1 MPENSSTLRHWNVSF
16 NRILIYRLSVIYVKR
31 KKIPFHSL
39 NNRTRKMTRR
49 IPFVLPWLRNSLP
62 SNFTFHVARSR
73 KIVPIYFLNSLIP
86 GFGEQIPSNAQF
98 VERRKLVSPL
108 FFFFF
113 LLSSSP
119 ELRGCSRCNTGQPAT
134 SCLESNSRPAACLRS
149 LLAARKQIG
158 SYNSLPRNDY
168 VFSCNVCNG
177 DFKHEGGGGGGRRG
191 EGNRT
196 S

>member
-1 MPENSSTLRHWNVSF
+1 MITKLSPFEFHFSRGEKSKNRADLFSQQFDPRLRGTN
-16 NRILIYRLSVIYVKR
+16 
-31 KKIPFHSL
+31 P
-39 NNRTRKMTRR
+39 
-49 IPFVLPWLRNSLP
+49 
-62 SNFTFHVARSR
+62 
-73 KIVPIYFLNSLIP
+73 
-86 GFGEQIPSNAQF
+86 
-98 VERRKLVSPL
+98 VERAVRGKAETRFAP

>member
-16 NRILIYRLSVIYVKR
+16 NRILIYRLSVTYVKR

-49 IPFVLPWLRNSLP
+49 IPFVLPWLQNSRISL
-62 SNFTFHVARSR
+62 FTWREVEKSCRSIFSTVWSPASGNKSR
-73 KIVPIYFLNSLIP
+73 RTRSSWKGGNSFRP
-86 GFGEQIPSNAQF
+86 F
-98 VERRKLVSPL
+98 

-177 DFKHEGGGGGGRRG
+177 DFKHEGGGGGGGRRG